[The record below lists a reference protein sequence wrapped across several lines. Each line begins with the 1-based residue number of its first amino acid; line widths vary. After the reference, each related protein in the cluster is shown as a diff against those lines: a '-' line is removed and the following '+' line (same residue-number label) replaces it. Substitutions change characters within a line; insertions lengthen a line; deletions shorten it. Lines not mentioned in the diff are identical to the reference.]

1 MANLYLIDQPFGGN
15 GLALAQHDDEAII
28 VLVQDGVNLDV
39 STLGN
44 GNGHHPV
51 VYAVK
56 KDLERRGLTKQA
68 AHRVKPIDFG
78 ELVDLIVAHKVIN
91 FA

>member
-28 VLVQDGVNLDV
+28 VLIQDGVNLDV

-44 GNGHHPV
+44 GVKP

-56 KDLERRGLTKQA
+56 KDLERRGLAQEKA
-68 AHRVKPIDFG
+68 RRVKPIDFG
-78 ELVDLIVAHKVIN
+78 DLVDLIVAHKVIN

>member
-28 VLVQDGVNLDV
+28 VLIQDGVNLDT
-39 STLGN
+39 SSLEN
-44 GNGHHPV
+44 GAKP

-56 KDLERRGLTKQA
+56 KDLERRGLAEQA
-68 AHRVKPIDFG
+68 ARLVKPIDFG
-78 ELVDLIVAHKVIN
+78 ELVDLIVAHKVVN

>member
-28 VLVQDGVNLDV
+28 VLIQDGVNLDV
-39 STLGN
+39 STLRDGSK
-44 GNGHHPV
+44 P

-56 KDLERRGLTKQA
+56 KDLERRGLAEQA
-68 AHRVKPIDFG
+68 ARWLKPIDFG
-78 ELVDLIVAHKVIN
+78 DLVDLIVAHKVVN

>member
-28 VLVQDGVNLDV
+28 VLIQDGVNLDI
-39 STLGN
+39 SKLGN
-44 GNGHHPV
+44 GAGP
-51 VYAVK
+51 VYAVR
-56 KDLERRGLTKQA
+56 KDLERRGLVDQTA
-68 AHRVKPIDFG
+68 RRVKLINFG

>member
-28 VLVQDGVNLDV
+28 VLIQDGVNLDV

-44 GNGHHPV
+44 GHHPV
-51 VYAVK
+51 YAVR
-56 KDLERRGLTKQA
+56 KDLERRGVAGRA
-68 AHRVKPIDFG
+68 ARRVKPIDFG
-78 ELVDLIVAHKVIN
+78 ELVDLIVAHKVVN

>member
-28 VLVQDGVNLDV
+28 VLIQDGVNLDA
-39 STLGN
+39 STIVN
-44 GNGHHPV
+44 GSRP

-56 KDLERRGLTKQA
+56 KDLERRGLNGA
-68 AHRVKPIDFG
+68 ASRRVKPIDFG

>member
-1 MANLYLIDQPFGGN
+1 MANLYLIDQPFGSN

-28 VLVQDGVNLDV
+28 VLIQDGVNLDV

-44 GNGHHPV
+44 GAKP

-56 KDLERRGLTKQA
+56 KDLERRGLAKPA
-68 AHRVKPIDFG
+68 ARRVKPIDFG
-78 ELVDLIVAHKVIN
+78 ELVDLIVAHKVVN

>member
-15 GLALAQHDDEAII
+15 GLALAQHDDEAIV
-28 VLVQDGVNLDV
+28 VLVQDGVYLDV
-39 STLGN
+39 SSLGN
-44 GNGHHPV
+44 GARP

-56 KDLERRGLTKQA
+56 KDLERRGLAEQA
-68 AHRVKPIDFG
+68 APRVRPIDFG
-78 ELVDLIVAHKVIN
+78 ELVDLIVAHKVVN